1 MHTQQKLS
9 GGRWVFDLESNGLLD
24 TIHTIWCI
32 VCRNIDTG
40 EVREYGPSDIKH
52 ALELLANADEIIG
65 HNILDYDIPA
75 IQIVHPGWTYKGK
88 ATDTLVLSRLI
99 YGDLFNDDAERNFSH
114 DRFPKKLWGSH
125 SLKAWGMRIGDFKD
139 DYDGG
144 WEAFSDVMLSYCVQD
159 TKVTD
164 TLYKKLMTTEPSQQ
178 SIDLEHRMASICKE
192 IGSNGWT
199 FDKSKATQL
208 YALLAQKRHEIE
220 DSLKDL
226 FEPWTV
232 EEDFYPK
239 RDNKTLGYKAGE
251 LFVKSKTVYFNP
263 GSRQHIEKCL
273 KDKYKWKPKEYTPNG
288 QAKIDET
295 ILSKLKYPEAKKLA
309 EFFLL
314 QKRIGMLAEGNGAW
328 LKKVSPDGKLRHRL
342 NSNGCVSSRASSSGP
357 NLQQVPSAGSLYGKE
372 CRELFGVPD
381 GWWLCGTDLSGIELR
396 LLASYLE
403 PYDGGE
409 YAKQILEGDI
419 HTFNQHATG
428 LATRNLAKTW
438 VYATLYGGGD
448 SLIGAIAGGGA
459 KKGKELKDN
468 YDKAVPAFATL
479 KKNLKTAFGRGYIK
493 ALDGRKLKVRSEH
506 RCLSQ
511 LLQSAGAIVAKQWV
525 MMTYDQIKHKYGEDT
540 VIVGWIHDEIQ
551 VACRTKEIAEDVGSI
566 AGRMAE
572 ASGIA
577 LSVKIPIGSEYT
589 VGRTWAETH

>member
-1 MHTQQKLS
+1 MS

-40 EVREYGPSDIKH
+40 EVRQFGPSDITL
-52 ALELLANADEIIG
+52 ALELLASADEIIG

-75 IQIVHPGWTYKGK
+75 IQIVYPGWTYKGK

-99 YGDLFNDDAERNFSH
+99 HGDLYNDDAERNYGP
-114 DRFPKKLWGSH
+114 DKFPKKLWGSH
-125 SLKAWGMRIGDFKD
+125 SLKAWGMRMGDYKD

-144 WEAFSDVMLSYCVQD
+144 WEAFSLTMISYCATD

-164 TLYKKLMTTEPSQQ
+164 TLYKTLMKTDPSQR
-178 SIDLEHRMASICKE
+178 SIDLEHRMAAICRE
-192 IGSNGWT
+192 IGNNGWT
-199 FDKSKATQL
+199 FNIKKAGEL
-208 YALLAQKRHEIE
+208 YAELAQKRFTIE
-220 DSLKDL
+220 NDLKDL
-226 FEPWTV
+226 FPEWTV
-232 EEDFYPK
+232 EEDFYPA

-273 KDKYKWKPKEYTPNG
+273 KDKYKWNPKEYSPSG
-288 QAKIDET
+288 QAVINDS
-295 ILSKLKYPEAKKLA
+295 ILGKLHYPEAQKLA
-309 EFFLL
+309 EFFLV

-342 NSNGCVSSRASSSGP
+342 NSNGCVSSRSTATSP

-372 CRELFGVPD
+372 CRELFGPPE
-381 GWWLCGTDLSGIELR
+381 GWWLCGADLSGIEVR
-396 LLASYLE
+396 LLASYLH

-409 YAKQILEGDI
+409 YAKVILDGDI
-419 HTFNQHATG
+419 HQYNADAVG
-428 LATRNLAKTW
+428 LTRPQAKTW
-438 VYATLYGGGD
+438 LYATLYGGGD
-448 SLIGAIAGGGA
+448 RLIGAIAGGGA

-479 KKNLKTAFGRGYIK
+479 KKNLKTAYKRGYIK
-493 ALDGRKLKVRSEH
+493 ALDQRKLKCRSEH
-506 RCLSQ
+506 RVLSQ

-525 MMTYDQIKHKYGEDT
+525 MMTYDQIKQKYGDDCH
-540 VIVGWIHDEIQ
+540 IVGFIHDEIQ
-551 VACRTKEIAEDVGSI
+551 IACKTKEIADDIGI
-566 AGRMAE
+566 ITGLMAE
-572 ASGIA
+572 AAGVA
-577 LSVKIPIGSEYT
+577 LDLKIPIASEYSL
-589 VGRTWAETH
+589 GRDWYSTH

>member
-1 MHTQQKLS
+1 MDTQQKLS
-9 GGRWVFDLESNGLLD
+9 GGRWGFDLESNGLLD

-32 VCRNIDTG
+32 VCREIDTG
-40 EVREYGPSDIKH
+40 EVLEYGPSEIKQ
-52 ALELLANADEIIG
+52 ALDLLSEADEIIG

-75 IQIVHPGWTYKGK
+75 IQIVYPGWTYKGK

-99 YGDLFNDDAERNFSH
+99 YGDLFNDDAERNYDPEKFQK
-114 DRFPKKLWGSH
+114 RLWGSH
-125 SLKAWGMRIGDFKD
+125 SLKAWGMRLGDFKD

-144 WEAFSDVMLSYCVQD
+144 WEAYSDVMLSYCVQD

-164 TLYKKLMTTEPSQQ
+164 TLYKKLMKTEPSQQ
-178 SIDLEHRMASICKE
+178 SIDLEHRMAVICKE

-199 FDKSKATQL
+199 FDKSKATAL

-239 RDNKTLGYKAGE
+239 RDNKTLNYKAGE

-273 KDKYKWKPKEYTPNG
+273 KDKYKWKPKEYSPSG
-288 QAKIDET
+288 QAVINDSV
-295 ILSKLKYPEAKKLA
+295 LSKLHYPEAKRLA
-309 EFFLL
+309 EFFLI

-342 NSNGCVSSRASSSGP
+342 NSNGCVSSRSTATSP
-357 NLQQVPSAGSLYGKE
+357 NLQQVPSSNSLYGKE
-372 CRELFGVPD
+372 CRELFGVPE
-381 GWWLCGTDLSGIELR
+381 GWWLCGSDLSGIEVR
-396 LLASYLE
+396 LLASYLH

-409 YAKQILEGDI
+409 YAKVILEGDVHQYNADKI
-419 HTFNQHATG
+419 G
-428 LATRNLAKTW
+428 LSRVQSKIWL
-438 VYATLYGGGD
+438 YATLYGGGD
-448 SLIGAIAGGGA
+448 RLIGAIAGGGA

-468 YDKAVPAFATL
+468 FDKAVPAFATL
-479 KKNLKTAFGRGYIK
+479 KKNLRTAFGRGYIK

-525 MMTYDQIKHKYGEDT
+525 MMTHNQIKQKYGADA
-540 VIVGWIHDEIQ
+540 VIVGFIHDEIQ
-551 VACRTKEIAEDVGSI
+551 IACKTKEIAENVGNI

-572 ASGIA
+572 ETGVI
-577 LSVKIPIGSEYT
+577 LGVKVRINSDYT
-589 VGRTWAETH
+589 VGRNWSETH

>member
-1 MHTQQKLS
+1 MDTQQKLS
-9 GGRWVFDLESNGLLD
+9 GGRWGFDLESNGLLD

-32 VCRNIDTG
+32 VCREIDTG
-40 EVREYGPSDIKH
+40 EVLEYGPSEIKQ
-52 ALELLANADEIIG
+52 ALDLLSEADEIIG

-75 IQIVHPGWTYKGK
+75 IQIVYPGWTYKGK

-99 YGDLFNDDAERNFSH
+99 YGDLFNDDAERNY
-114 DRFPKKLWGSH
+114 DPKKFQKRLWGSH
-125 SLKAWGMRIGDFKD
+125 SLKAWGMRLGDFKD

-144 WEAFSDVMLSYCVQD
+144 WEAYSDVMLSYCVQD

-164 TLYKKLMTTEPSQQ
+164 TLYKKLMKTEPSQQ
-178 SIDLEHRMASICKE
+178 SIDLEHRMAVICKE

-199 FDKSKATQL
+199 FDKSKATAL

-239 RDNKTLGYKAGE
+239 RDNKTLNYKAGE

-273 KDKYKWKPKEYTPNG
+273 KDKYKWKPKEYSPSG
-288 QAKIDET
+288 QAVINDSV
-295 ILSKLKYPEAKKLA
+295 LSKLHYPEAKRLA
-309 EFFLL
+309 EFFLI

-342 NSNGCVSSRASSSGP
+342 NSNGCVSSRSTATSP
-357 NLQQVPSAGSLYGKE
+357 NLQQVPSSNSLYGKE
-372 CRELFGVPD
+372 CRELFGVPE
-381 GWWLCGTDLSGIELR
+381 GWWLCGSDLSGIEVR
-396 LLASYLE
+396 LLASYLH

-409 YAKQILEGDI
+409 YAKVILEGDVHQYNADKI
-419 HTFNQHATG
+419 G
-428 LATRNLAKTW
+428 LSRVQSKIWL
-438 VYATLYGGGD
+438 YATLYGGGD
-448 SLIGAIAGGGA
+448 RLIGAIAGGGA

-468 YDKAVPAFATL
+468 FDKAVPAFATL
-479 KKNLKTAFGRGYIK
+479 KKNLRTAFGRGYIK

-525 MMTYDQIKHKYGEDT
+525 MMTHTQIKQKYGADV
-540 VIVGWIHDEIQ
+540 VIVGFIHDEIQ
-551 VACRTKEIAEDVGSI
+551 IACKTKEIAENVGNI

-572 ASGIA
+572 ETGVI
-577 LSVKIPIGSEYT
+577 LGVKVRINSDYT
-589 VGRTWAETH
+589 VGRNWSETH

>member
-1 MHTQQKLS
+1 MS
-9 GGRWVFDLESNGLLD
+9 GGRWGFDLESNGLLD

-32 VCRNIDTG
+32 VCREIDTG
-40 EVREYGPSDIKH
+40 EVLEYGPSEIKQ
-52 ALELLANADEIIG
+52 ALDLLSEADEIIG

-75 IQIVHPGWTYKGK
+75 IQIVYPGWTYKGK

-99 YGDLFNDDAERNFSH
+99 YGDLFNDDAERNYDPEKFQK
-114 DRFPKKLWGSH
+114 RLWGSH
-125 SLKAWGMRIGDFKD
+125 SLKAWGMRLGDFKD

-144 WEAFSDVMLSYCVQD
+144 WEAYSDVMLSYCVQD

-164 TLYKKLMTTEPSQQ
+164 TLYKKLMKTEPSQQ
-178 SIDLEHRMASICKE
+178 SIDLEHRMAVICKE

-199 FDKSKATQL
+199 FDKSKATAL

-239 RDNKTLGYKAGE
+239 RDNKTLNYKAGE

-273 KDKYKWKPKEYTPNG
+273 KDKYKWKPKEYSPSG
-288 QAKIDET
+288 QAVINDSV
-295 ILSKLKYPEAKKLA
+295 LSKLHYPEAKRLA
-309 EFFLL
+309 EFFLI

-342 NSNGCVSSRASSSGP
+342 NSNGCVSSRSTATSP
-357 NLQQVPSAGSLYGKE
+357 NLQQVPSSNSLYGKE
-372 CRELFGVPD
+372 CRELFGVPE
-381 GWWLCGTDLSGIELR
+381 GWWLCGSDLSGIEVR
-396 LLASYLE
+396 LLASYLH

-409 YAKQILEGDI
+409 YAKVILEGDVHQYNADKI
-419 HTFNQHATG
+419 G
-428 LATRNLAKTW
+428 LSRVQSKIWL
-438 VYATLYGGGD
+438 YATLYGGGD
-448 SLIGAIAGGGA
+448 RLIGAIAGGGA

-468 YDKAVPAFATL
+468 FDKAVPAFATL
-479 KKNLKTAFGRGYIK
+479 KKNLRTAFGRGYIK

-525 MMTYDQIKHKYGEDT
+525 MMTHNQIKQKYGADA
-540 VIVGWIHDEIQ
+540 VIVGFIHDEIQ
-551 VACRTKEIAEDVGSI
+551 IACKTKEIAENVGNI

-572 ASGIA
+572 ETGVI
-577 LSVKIPIGSEYT
+577 LGVKVRINSDYT
-589 VGRTWAETH
+589 VGRNWSETH

>member
-1 MHTQQKLS
+1 MS
-9 GGRWVFDLESNGLLD
+9 GGRWGFDLESNGLLD

-32 VCRNIDTG
+32 VCREIDTG
-40 EVREYGPSDIKH
+40 EVLEYGPSEIKQ
-52 ALELLANADEIIG
+52 ALDLLSEADEIIG

-75 IQIVHPGWTYKGK
+75 IQIVYPGWTYKGK

-99 YGDLFNDDAERNFSH
+99 YGDLFNDDAERNYDPEKFQK
-114 DRFPKKLWGSH
+114 RLWGSH
-125 SLKAWGMRIGDFKD
+125 SLKAWGMRLGDFKD
-139 DYDGG
+139 DYNGG
-144 WEAFSDVMLSYCVQD
+144 WEAYSDVMLSYCVQD

-164 TLYKKLMTTEPSQQ
+164 TLYKKLMKTEPSQQ
-178 SIDLEHRMASICKE
+178 SIDLEHSMAVICKE

-199 FDKSKATQL
+199 FDKSKATAL

-239 RDNKTLGYKAGE
+239 RDNKTLNYKAGE

-273 KDKYKWKPKEYTPNG
+273 KDKYKWKPKEYSPSG
-288 QAKIDET
+288 QAVINDSV
-295 ILSKLKYPEAKKLA
+295 LSKLHYPEAKRLA
-309 EFFLL
+309 EFFLI

-342 NSNGCVSSRASSSGP
+342 NSNGCVSSRSTATSP
-357 NLQQVPSAGSLYGKE
+357 NLQQVPSSNSLYGKE
-372 CRELFGVPD
+372 CRELFGVPE
-381 GWWLCGTDLSGIELR
+381 GWWLCGSDLSGIEVR
-396 LLASYLE
+396 LLASYLH

-409 YAKQILEGDI
+409 YAKVILEGDVHQYNADKI
-419 HTFNQHATG
+419 G
-428 LATRNLAKTW
+428 LSRVQSKTW
-438 VYATLYGGGD
+438 LYATLYGGGD
-448 SLIGAIAGGGA
+448 RLIGAIAGGGA

-468 YDKAVPAFATL
+468 FDKAVPAFATL
-479 KKNLKTAFGRGYIK
+479 KKNLRTAFGRGYIK

-525 MMTYDQIKHKYGEDT
+525 MMTHNQIKQKYGADV
-540 VIVGWIHDEIQ
+540 VIVGFIHDEIQ
-551 VACRTKEIAEDVGSI
+551 IACKTKEIAENVGNI

-572 ASGIA
+572 ETGVI
-577 LSVKIPIGSEYT
+577 LGVKVRINSDYT
-589 VGRTWAETH
+589 VGRNWSETH

>member
-1 MHTQQKLS
+1 MS
-9 GGRWVFDLESNGLLD
+9 GGRWGFDLESNGLLD

-32 VCRNIDTG
+32 VCREIDTG
-40 EVREYGPSDIKH
+40 EVLEYGPSEIKQ
-52 ALELLANADEIIG
+52 ALDLLSEADEIIG

-75 IQIVHPGWTYKGK
+75 IQIVYPGWTYKGK

-99 YGDLFNDDAERNFSH
+99 YGDLFNDDAERNYDPEKFQK
-114 DRFPKKLWGSH
+114 RLWGSH
-125 SLKAWGMRIGDFKD
+125 SLKAWGMRLGDFKD

-144 WEAFSDVMLSYCVQD
+144 WEAYSDVMLSYCVQD

-164 TLYKKLMTTEPSQQ
+164 TLYKKLMKTEPSQQ
-178 SIDLEHRMASICKE
+178 SIDLEHRMAVICKE

-199 FDKSKATQL
+199 FDKSKATAL

-239 RDNKTLGYKAGE
+239 RDNKTLNYKAGE

-273 KDKYKWKPKEYTPNG
+273 KDKYKWKPQEYSPSG
-288 QAKIDET
+288 QAVINDSV
-295 ILSKLKYPEAKKLA
+295 LSKLHYPEAKRLA
-309 EFFLL
+309 EFFLI

-342 NSNGCVSSRASSSGP
+342 NSNGCVSSRSTATSP
-357 NLQQVPSAGSLYGKE
+357 NLQQVPSSNSLYGKE
-372 CRELFGVPD
+372 CRELFGVPE
-381 GWWLCGTDLSGIELR
+381 GWWLCGSDLSGIEVR
-396 LLASYLE
+396 LLASYLH

-409 YAKQILEGDI
+409 YAKVILEGDVHQYNADKI
-419 HTFNQHATG
+419 G
-428 LATRNLAKTW
+428 LSRVQSKIWL
-438 VYATLYGGGD
+438 YATLYGGGD
-448 SLIGAIAGGGA
+448 RLIGAIAGGGA

-468 YDKAVPAFATL
+468 FDKAVPAFATL
-479 KKNLKTAFGRGYIK
+479 KKNLRTAFGRGYIK

-525 MMTYDQIKHKYGEDT
+525 MMTHTQIKQKYGADV
-540 VIVGWIHDEIQ
+540 VIVGFIHDEIQ
-551 VACRTKEIAEDVGSI
+551 IACKTKEIAENVGNI

-572 ASGIA
+572 ETGVI
-577 LSVKIPIGSEYT
+577 LGVKVRINSDYT
-589 VGRTWAETH
+589 VGRNWSETH

>member
-1 MHTQQKLS
+1 MDTQQKLS
-9 GGRWVFDLESNGLLD
+9 GGRWGFDLESNGLLD

-32 VCRNIDTG
+32 VCREIDTG
-40 EVREYGPSDIKH
+40 EVLEYGPSEIKQ
-52 ALELLANADEIIG
+52 ALDLLSEADEIIG

-75 IQIVHPGWTYKGK
+75 IQIVYPGWTYKGK

-99 YGDLFNDDAERNFSH
+99 YGDLFNDDAERNYDPEKFQK
-114 DRFPKKLWGSH
+114 RLWGSH
-125 SLKAWGMRIGDFKD
+125 SLKAWGMRLGDFKD

-144 WEAFSDVMLSYCVQD
+144 WEAYSDVMLSYCVQD

-164 TLYKKLMTTEPSQQ
+164 TLYKKLMKTEPSQQ
-178 SIDLEHRMASICKE
+178 SIDLEHRMAVICKE

-199 FDKSKATQL
+199 FDKSKATAL

-239 RDNKTLGYKAGE
+239 RDNKTLNYKAGE

-273 KDKYKWKPKEYTPNG
+273 KDKYKWKPKEYSPSG
-288 QAKIDET
+288 QAVINDSV
-295 ILSKLKYPEAKKLA
+295 LSKLHYPEAKRLA
-309 EFFLL
+309 EFFLI

-342 NSNGCVSSRASSSGP
+342 NSNGCVSSRSTATSP
-357 NLQQVPSAGSLYGKE
+357 NLQQVPSSNSLYGKE
-372 CRELFGVPD
+372 CRELFGVPE
-381 GWWLCGTDLSGIELR
+381 GWWLCGSDLSGIEVR
-396 LLASYLE
+396 LLASYLH

-409 YAKQILEGDI
+409 YAKVILEGDVHQYNADKI
-419 HTFNQHATG
+419 G
-428 LATRNLAKTW
+428 LSRVQSKIWL
-438 VYATLYGGGD
+438 YATLYGGGD
-448 SLIGAIAGGGA
+448 RLIGAIAGGGA

-468 YDKAVPAFATL
+468 FDKAVPAFATL
-479 KKNLKTAFGRGYIK
+479 KKNLRTAFGRGYIK

-525 MMTYDQIKHKYGEDT
+525 MMTHTQIKQKYGADV
-540 VIVGWIHDEIQ
+540 VIVGFIHDEIQ
-551 VACRTKEIAEDVGSI
+551 IACKTKEIAENVGNI

-572 ASGIA
+572 ETGVI
-577 LSVKIPIGSEYT
+577 LGVKVRINSDYT
-589 VGRTWAETH
+589 VGRNWSETH

>member
-1 MHTQQKLS
+1 MS
-9 GGRWVFDLESNGLLD
+9 GGRWGFDLESNGLLD

-32 VCRNIDTG
+32 VCREIDTG
-40 EVREYGPSDIKH
+40 EVLEYGPSEIKQ
-52 ALELLANADEIIG
+52 ALDLLSEADEIIG

-75 IQIVHPGWTYKGK
+75 IQIVYPGWTYKGK

-99 YGDLFNDDAERNFSH
+99 YGDLFNDDAERNYDPEKFQK
-114 DRFPKKLWGSH
+114 RLWGSH
-125 SLKAWGMRIGDFKD
+125 SLKAWGMRLGDFKD
-139 DYDGG
+139 DYNGG
-144 WEAFSDVMLSYCVQD
+144 WEAYSDVMLSYCVQD

-164 TLYKKLMTTEPSQQ
+164 TLYKKLMKTEPSQQ
-178 SIDLEHRMASICKE
+178 SIDLEHSMAVICKE

-199 FDKSKATQL
+199 FDKSKATAL

-239 RDNKTLGYKAGE
+239 RDNKTLNYKAGE

-273 KDKYKWKPKEYTPNG
+273 KDKYKWKPKEYSPSG
-288 QAKIDET
+288 QAVINDSV
-295 ILSKLKYPEAKKLA
+295 LSKLHYPEAKRLA
-309 EFFLL
+309 EFFLI

-342 NSNGCVSSRASSSGP
+342 NSNGCVSSRSTATSP
-357 NLQQVPSAGSLYGKE
+357 NLQQVPSSNSLYGKE
-372 CRELFGVPD
+372 CRELFGVPE
-381 GWWLCGTDLSGIELR
+381 GWWLCGSDLSGIEVR
-396 LLASYLE
+396 LLASYLH

-409 YAKQILEGDI
+409 YAKVILEGDVHQYNADKI
-419 HTFNQHATG
+419 G
-428 LATRNLAKTW
+428 LSRVQSKTW
-438 VYATLYGGGD
+438 LYATLYGGGD
-448 SLIGAIAGGGA
+448 RLIGAIAGGGA

-468 YDKAVPAFATL
+468 FDKAVPAFATL
-479 KKNLKTAFGRGYIK
+479 KKNLRTAFGRGYIK

-525 MMTYDQIKHKYGEDT
+525 MMTHNQIKQKYGADA
-540 VIVGWIHDEIQ
+540 VIVGFIHDEIQ
-551 VACRTKEIAEDVGSI
+551 IACKTKEIAENVGNI

-572 ASGIA
+572 ETGVI
-577 LSVKIPIGSEYT
+577 LGVKVRINSDYT
-589 VGRTWAETH
+589 VGRNWSETH

>member
-1 MHTQQKLS
+1 MDTQQKLS
-9 GGRWVFDLESNGLLD
+9 GGRWGFDLESNGLLD

-32 VCRNIDTG
+32 VCREIDTG
-40 EVREYGPSDIKH
+40 EVLEYGPSEIKQ
-52 ALELLANADEIIG
+52 ALDLLSEADEIIG

-75 IQIVHPGWTYKGK
+75 IQIVYPGWTYKGK

-99 YGDLFNDDAERNFSH
+99 YGDLFNDDAERNY
-114 DRFPKKLWGSH
+114 DPKKFQKRLWGSH
-125 SLKAWGMRIGDFKD
+125 SLKAWGMRLGDFKD

-144 WEAFSDVMLSYCVQD
+144 WEAYSDVMLSYCVQD

-178 SIDLEHRMASICKE
+178 SIDLEHRMAVICKE

-199 FDKSKATQL
+199 FDKSKATAL

-239 RDNKTLGYKAGE
+239 RDNKTLNYKAGE

-273 KDKYKWKPKEYTPNG
+273 KDKYKWKPQEYSPSG
-288 QAKIDET
+288 QAVINDSV
-295 ILSKLKYPEAKKLA
+295 LSKLHYPEAKRLA
-309 EFFLL
+309 EFFLI

-342 NSNGCVSSRASSSGP
+342 NSNGCVSSRSTATSP
-357 NLQQVPSAGSLYGKE
+357 NLQQVPSSNSLYGKE
-372 CRELFGVPD
+372 CRELFGVPE
-381 GWWLCGTDLSGIELR
+381 GWWLCGSDLSGIEVR
-396 LLASYLE
+396 LLASYLH

-409 YAKQILEGDI
+409 YAKVILEGDVHQYNADKI
-419 HTFNQHATG
+419 G
-428 LATRNLAKTW
+428 LSRVQSKTW
-438 VYATLYGGGD
+438 LYATLYGGGD
-448 SLIGAIAGGGA
+448 RLIGAIAGGGA

-468 YDKAVPAFATL
+468 FDKAVPAFATL
-479 KKNLKTAFGRGYIK
+479 KKNLRTAFGRGYIK

-525 MMTYDQIKHKYGEDT
+525 MMTHNQIKQKYGADV
-540 VIVGWIHDEIQ
+540 VIVGFIHDEIQ
-551 VACRTKEIAEDVGSI
+551 IACKTKEIAENVGNI

-572 ASGIA
+572 ETGVI
-577 LSVKIPIGSEYT
+577 LGVKVRINSDYT
-589 VGRTWAETH
+589 VGRNWSETH